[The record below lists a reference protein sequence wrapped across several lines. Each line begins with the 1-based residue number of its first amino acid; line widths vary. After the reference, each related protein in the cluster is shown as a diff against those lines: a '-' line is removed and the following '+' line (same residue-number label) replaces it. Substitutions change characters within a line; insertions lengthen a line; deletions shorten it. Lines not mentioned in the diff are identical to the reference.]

1 MNWRWLHV
9 GMAGWVAWWAWVG
22 LAMGAAPVAAET
34 VARASADDGSRFFG
48 LTNLWEIHLTL
59 DAKAWGQ
66 MQSGGGPRRGMGGG
80 RPGLVEGVLR
90 GFLGGGGRRREAS
103 SSGAGG
109 AAVDDSGYPWGVGQV
124 EIQGEAFTNVSVRF
138 KGVSSMVRAPNAF
151 KRPFRVDLERGVT
164 NRRFMG
170 VPEFVLNNNVND
182 ATQMREVLAYDAF
195 RRAGLPAPRTAFA
208 RVYLTIPGRLTRQH
222 LGLYTVVEPVDRA
235 FLRGRFQTDRGLLL
249 KPDMM
254 RGLAYLG
261 DEWAMYAERYQ
272 PKGKV
277 DPADAG
283 RFVEFVR
290 TLRMAAPDEL
300 AEEWP
305 RRLDPVAFARFV
317 GLNALLANVDS
328 FIGNGHNYYL
338 FQPAGEGRLSFIPWD
353 LNEAFGMHP
362 VSGPS
367 GDQMVTSVIRPNA
380 DPNNLVE
387 RFLATP
393 SMNRLYRAEL
403 ARLLDEVFDPRRLAA
418 DIDRIAAVTQPVVT
432 AESRRAREDFE
443 RTVLRTRAPDSGDIS
458 QPRQDLE
465 AVFVREGYEPWGFP
479 DAVFIDNMPLKD
491 WIEGRARHVRDQLE
505 GKVVGTRPRP
515 RL

>member
-1 MNWRWLHV
+1 MV
-9 GMAGWVAWWAWVG
+9 GWWAWWAWVG
-22 LAMGAAPVAAET
+22 LSIAAAAEPVAK
-34 VARASADDGSRFFG
+34 ASADDGSRFFG

-80 RPGLVEGVLR
+80 RPGLVEGMLR
-90 GFLGGGGRRREAS
+90 GFLGGGGRRREA
-103 SSGAGG
+103 GAGEAGG
-109 AAVDDSGYPWGVGQV
+109 AGPATVDDSGYPWGVGKV
-124 EIQGEAFTNVSVRF
+124 EVQGEAFTNVWVRF

-151 KRPFRVDLERGVT
+151 KRPFRVDLERGAT

-235 FLRGRFQTDRGLLL
+235 FLRSRFQTDRGLLL

-261 DEWAMYAERYQ
+261 DEWEMYVERYQ

-283 RFVEFVR
+283 RFMEWVR

-305 RRLDPVAFARFV
+305 RRLDPAAFARFV
-317 GLNALLANVDS
+317 GLNAILANVDS

-338 FQPAGEGRLSFIPWD
+338 FQPSGDGRLSFIPWD

-403 ARLLDEVFDPRRLAA
+403 ARLLDEVFQPRRLAA

-432 AESRRAREDFE
+432 VESRRAREDFE
-443 RTVLRTRAPDSGDIS
+443 RTVLRTRAPDSGDVS
-458 QPRQDLE
+458 QPRQDME

-491 WIEGRARHVRDQLE
+491 WIEGRARHVREQLD